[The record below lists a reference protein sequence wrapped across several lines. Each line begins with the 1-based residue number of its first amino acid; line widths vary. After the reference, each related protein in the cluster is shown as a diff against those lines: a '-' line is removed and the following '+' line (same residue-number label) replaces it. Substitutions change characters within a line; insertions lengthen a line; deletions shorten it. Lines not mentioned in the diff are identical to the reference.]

1 MTGELDPSVLL
12 LADGRFP
19 AGGHVHSGGMEEAVS
34 RGTVRNTQDLQRFLA
49 GKLATVGRV
58 DAALAAMARHLA
70 PTWESLQ
77 LLDAEAVARCP
88 SPSLR
93 SASRSQGRGLSRA
106 GAASWPVARSDPA
119 QAFLGCA
126 DGQGPMFPVALGVV
140 GWAAGLESALVAVV
154 AAQMSISGAAWASTR
169 LMGLDPYEVVGV
181 ISALGPA
188 VSAVAGDA
196 VRSLPAV
203 GTAVADALATLPSC
217 SATML
222 DIGAET
228 HALREVRLF
237 AS

>member
-1 MTGELDPSVLL
+1 
-12 LADGRFP
+12 
-19 AGGHVHSGGMEEAVS
+19 
-34 RGTVRNTQDLQRFLA
+34 
-49 GKLATVGRV
+49 
-58 DAALAAMARHLA
+58 
-70 PTWESLQ
+70 
-77 LLDAEAVARCP
+77 
-88 SPSLR
+88 
-93 SASRSQGRGLSRA
+93 
-106 GAASWPVARSDPA
+106 
-119 QAFLGCA
+119 
-126 DGQGPMFPVALGVV
+126 MFPVALGVV